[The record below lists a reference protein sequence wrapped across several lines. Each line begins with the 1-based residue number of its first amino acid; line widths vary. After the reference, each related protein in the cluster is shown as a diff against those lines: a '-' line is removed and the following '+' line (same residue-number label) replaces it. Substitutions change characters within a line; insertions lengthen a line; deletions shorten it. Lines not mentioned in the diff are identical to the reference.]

1 MAEWKTQVTYNY
13 NPSYHT
19 YAYSLVYQ
27 SVPEQNHGNLPA
39 WGDNGVPDYNDGTPQ
54 NLCTAVAPITAMN
67 GKESP
72 PRSPEAVTE
81 SYQSTGLVYLDGTQ
95 ADHLAEAYGDGGGEV
110 KRARSDSVSD
120 SEAHTSP
127 DSWSSVSSR
136 EGSLPQVDPA
146 NWVEKDVD
154 EEPVIRSLDGNEDVS
169 SSFME
174 ESRNLAAHGNGDGNG
189 NGNNSIPAPLPAPMK
204 PTTNTAATPKVKV
217 RAAFTESQMNALVQR
232 FSVQRYLTPAE
243 MKNLAEMTG
252 LTYKQVKTWFQNR
265 RMKLRRHQKD
275 TSWVSERYAV
285 HKDTSIHRPVLSN
298 MASHIPPYQ
307 GDGRPQFRDHYNQHS
322 MEAAFTKTPPNLAYY
337 LAAVGGAAGSAGYP
351 SWSTNASQATVPN
364 QAHNARWSVPQGGG
378 PFDYSPNAFN
388 SNNYMHAARYDSKE
402 GESVNS
408 ALSTAVIHNGNQ

>member
-27 SVPEQNHGNLPA
+27 TVPEQNHGNLPA
-39 WGDNGVPDYNDGTPQ
+39 WDDSGVPDYNGEAPE
-54 NLCTAVAPITAMN
+54 NLCAAVAPIATMN

-72 PRSPEAVTE
+72 PRSPETVTE
-81 SYQSTGLVYLDGTQ
+81 SYQGAGLVYLRGTQ
-95 ADHLAEAYGDGGGEV
+95 ADHQAEAYGDGGGEA

-136 EGSLPQVDPA
+136 EGSLPQVDPTT
-146 NWVEKDVD
+146 WVEKDVD
-154 EEPVIRSLDGNEDVS
+154 EEPVIRNLDANEDVS

-174 ESRNLAAHGNGDGNG
+174 DSQNLATLGNGD
-189 NGNNSIPAPLPAPMK
+189 GNNSIPAPLPDPET
-204 PTTNTAATPKVKV
+204 PSTLTAANPKVKS
-217 RAAFTESQMNALVQR
+217 RATFTESQMNALVQR

-243 MKNLAEMTG
+243 MKNLADMTG

-275 TSWVSERYAV
+275 TSWVSERYAI

-307 GDGRPQFRDHYNQHS
+307 GDGRPQFREHYNQHA
-322 MEAAFTKTPPNLAYY
+322 MEAAFKKTPPNLAYY
-337 LAAVGGAAGSAGYP
+337 LAAVGSTPGSAGYP
-351 SWSTNASQATVPN
+351 PWSTNASQASVSN
-364 QAHNARWSVPQGGG
+364 QPHNARWAVPQGGG
-378 PFDYSPNAFN
+378 PFDYSPNTFN
-388 SNNYMHAARYDSKE
+388 SNAYMHAARFESKE
-402 GESVNS
+402 GEPVNS
-408 ALSTAVIHNGNQ
+408 SLNTAVMHNGNQ